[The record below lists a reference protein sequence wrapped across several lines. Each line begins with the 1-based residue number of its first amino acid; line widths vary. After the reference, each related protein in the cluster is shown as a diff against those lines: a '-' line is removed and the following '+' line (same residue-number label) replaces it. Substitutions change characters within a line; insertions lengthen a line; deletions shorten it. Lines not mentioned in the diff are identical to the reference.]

1 MGETGDHTGDRWGEK
16 NTRRGIL
23 AGAGTLAGLAFWLLV
38 DVIPDIIDNT
48 RVVMTLAVATFAFFS
63 TFLLTLG
70 HLSLR
75 KSALAAVGIGALTSL
90 ATLISSVRF
99 TDADDYLETG
109 HPFMALFVLLS
120 IPLPFLVTGLGPKR
134 RWLSY
139 PDLFEEA
146 WELVVRLAAAFVFTG
161 AVWAIIFLSNLLFE
175 LVGLTIIED
184 LLDIDAVP
192 FLITG
197 CAGGIALAAAFEL
210 REVMGPDL
218 AIRLLRLLLPVVL
231 IVTVVFLVMLPFQGL
246 SGLFGELSA
255 AVTLM
260 LMAVLSFT
268 LVSSV
273 VDRSEDTA
281 AEAGIL
287 AKSARALAALSA
299 ALGVLSVVA
308 VWLRVSQ
315 YGWTPDRFAAMTG
328 AVIAAGYGVLYLASA
343 VRGSAWQDH
352 IRRGNI
358 WMALALIAIGFLWIT
373 PVLNVQA
380 LSTASQMA
388 RFEKGETPV
397 DDLDLW
403 ALGREWGRP
412 GERAVERLRTMDHAE
427 KDRLDER
434 LVALDNAVSR
444 YTFRNETNP
453 VQAADDLARVL
464 ERMPVFPAGETLPD
478 NMFDQVAAGR
488 ADEWLKACERTTP
501 DGHPGCAAILVDFIP
516 TLDGKE
522 AMILTQVSDSR
533 VSFDALVAP
542 EAGLD
547 WRWRGTQSL
556 TGGGPVFS
564 PETIDALHSG
574 DFEIIPSGLM
584 ALRIDGTSMFI
595 SP

>member
-1 MGETGDHTGDRWGEK
+1 MDETGDHTGDRWGET
-16 NTRRGIL
+16 NSRRGIL

-38 DVIPDIIDNT
+38 DVIPDIVDNT
-48 RVVMTLAVATFAFFS
+48 RVVLTLAVATFAFFS

-75 KSALAAVGIGALTSL
+75 QSALAAVATGALTSL
-90 ATLISSVRF
+90 AALISSFRF
-99 TDADDYLETG
+99 ADAEDYLETG

-120 IPLPFLVTGLGPKR
+120 IPLPFLVTGLGPKK

-184 LLDIDAVP
+184 LLEIDAVP

-268 LVSSV
+268 LVSSA

-299 ALGVLSVVA
+299 ALGILSVVA

-358 WMALALIAIGFLWIT
+358 WMALSLIAIGFLWIT

-388 RFEKGETPV
+388 RFEKGETSV
-397 DDLDLW
+397 EDLDLW

-444 YTFRNETNP
+444 YTFRTETNP

-464 ERMPVFPAGETLPD
+464 QLMPVFPDGATLPE
-478 NMFDQVAAGR
+478 NMFDDMIAGR
-488 ADEWLKACERTTP
+488 AEDWRKACERTTP
-501 DGHPGCAAILVDFIP
+501 AGNPGCAVLVFDFVL
-516 TLDGKE
+516 THAGAE
-522 AMILTQVSDSR
+522 AMVLRMISEDR
-533 VSFDALVAP
+533 VVGDGLLSP
-542 EAGLD
+542 EIGNG
-547 WRWRGTQSL
+547 WRWRKTQSL
-556 TGGGPVFS
+556 AGEDPLAT
-564 PETIDALHSG
+564 PETIDALHE
-574 DFEIIPSGLM
+574 DRFEIKPAGIK
-584 ALRIDGTSMFI
+584 ALEIGGTSIFI

>member
-1 MGETGDHTGDRWGEK
+1 MDHTGET

-38 DVIPDIIDNT
+38 DVIPDIVDNT
-48 RVVMTLAVATFAFFS
+48 RVLLTLAVATFAFFS

-75 KSALAAVGIGALTSL
+75 QSAMASAFIGALTSL
-90 ATLISSVRF
+90 ATLVSSFRF
-99 TDADDYLETG
+99 TEAEDYLETG

-120 IPLPFLVTGLGPKR
+120 VPLPFLVTGLGPKKC
-134 RWLSY
+134 WLSY

-268 LVSSV
+268 LVSSA

-281 AEAGIL
+281 AEVGIL

-308 VWLRVSQ
+308 VWLRVAQ

-328 AVIAAGYGVLYLASA
+328 AVITAGYGVLYLASA
-343 VRGSAWQDH
+343 VRGSAWQSR

-358 WMALALIAIGFLWIT
+358 WMALALIGIGFLWIT

-388 RFEKGETPV
+388 RFEGGETSV
-397 DDLDLW
+397 EDLDLW

-412 GERAVERLRTMDHAE
+412 GERAIERLRTMDHPD

-444 YTFRNETNP
+444 YTFRTETNP

-464 ERMPVFPAGETLPD
+464 ERMPVFPAGATLPD
-478 NMFDQVAAGR
+478 GVFEGGIAGR
-488 ADEWLKACERTTP
+488 ADDWLEACERKTP
-501 DGHPGCAAILVDFIP
+501 AGRPGCVALVDDFIP
-516 TLDGKE
+516 TVEGQE
-522 AMILTQVSDSR
+522 TFILTMVSDTS
-533 VSFDALVAP
+533 VNVDGILAP
-542 EAGLD
+542 TSGMD
-547 WRWRGTQSL
+547 WRLRSPTALSGNFGSL
-556 TGGGPVFS
+556 RTPDA
-564 PETIDALHSG
+564 IDALHDG
-574 DFEIIPSGLM
+574 RFTIRPTGLRAFEVDGKALFIIP
-584 ALRIDGTSMFI
+584 
-595 SP
+595 